1 MTWKEAHEDW
11 SVKTQR
17 TMSPGAFG
25 KRILNFGGGLRPKP
39 PGHPSNDRPMQATN
53 PSNTPN
59 GFSQHRTTAQQAQQ
73 AQTTIKTPQ
82 HQHQVPPQQ
91 QQKQQ
96 QQQQH
101 QQHSQ
106 HLTQQHSQHYTQ
118 QQQQPQHQPQSNG
131 PIQSYRSGAVQQ
143 ATLTPFGI
151 QQFDSLEQHRRDID
165 RIDGAVAQMQI
176 SVEVLTRSMEVI
188 KKELQ
193 KRETSGPT
201 IEDPSALEML
211 SETVSNMATKTGEVD
226 GIKIQLEALKR
237 RTKRLE
243 DVGGLLPQVDMSH
256 SSNQGHAQSVMI
268 HNKRPAVPQFTDAPG
283 QSFKRQRL
291 SDVDLQIADSAGS
304 TPATTYPSAA
314 YNTSNGE
321 SQDTWHPHSQRPLH
335 ARGTPTT
342 PGRRGPG
349 RPRKYPTPDLGT
361 PVWEQEGWTPHTDA
375 DGYYH
380 AMGQTPT
387 TDERGRIIRRGSL
400 GGSIHMSGKRTRQR
414 PIRNSEGVLIRK
426 DGKPDQRSISSAQN
440 LKKFYNKKIAQLE
453 MEKADSSQ
461 VGGDDD
467 GAGGDEGD
475 GAKVGSVEGGTPND
489 RNTSQD
495 PMVVDV
501 DSEAEGEDY
510 DDDDSSDND
519 ADGDADGDANDAPVH
534 GQGNTDHGAI
544 MKKMFPNGITG
555 ETTRL
560 DQVAADLFE
569 PAKSQVAPLARMQA
583 REEAVKKEVTEGVA
597 GSVSTAIMGGGGGI
611 GGGTGVGDGAIG
623 AVKQT
628 IIPDSQQMSNA
639 SVDLPFG

>member
-1 MTWKEAHEDW
+1 
-11 SVKTQR
+11 
-17 TMSPGAFG
+17 
-25 KRILNFGGGLRPKP
+25 
-39 PGHPSNDRPMQATN
+39 
-53 PSNTPN
+53 
-59 GFSQHRTTAQQAQQ
+59 
-73 AQTTIKTPQ
+73 
-82 HQHQVPPQQ
+82 
-91 QQKQQ
+91 
-96 QQQQH
+96 
-101 QQHSQ
+101 
-106 HLTQQHSQHYTQ
+106 
-118 QQQQPQHQPQSNG
+118 
-131 PIQSYRSGAVQQ
+131 
-143 ATLTPFGI
+143 
-151 QQFDSLEQHRRDID
+151 
-165 RIDGAVAQMQI
+165 
-176 SVEVLTRSMEVI
+176 
-188 KKELQ
+188 
-193 KRETSGPT
+193 
-201 IEDPSALEML
+201 
-211 SETVSNMATKTGEVD
+211 
-226 GIKIQLEALKR
+226 
-237 RTKRLE
+237 
-243 DVGGLLPQVDMSH
+243 
-256 SSNQGHAQSVMI
+256 
-268 HNKRPAVPQFTDAPG
+268 
-283 QSFKRQRL
+283 
-291 SDVDLQIADSAGS
+291 
-304 TPATTYPSAA
+304 
-314 YNTSNGE
+314 
-321 SQDTWHPHSQRPLH
+321 
-335 ARGTPTT
+335 
-342 PGRRGPG
+342 
-349 RPRKYPTPDLGT
+349 
-361 PVWEQEGWTPHTDA
+361 
-375 DGYYH
+375 
-380 AMGQTPT
+380 
-387 TDERGRIIRRGSL
+387 
-400 GGSIHMSGKRTRQR
+400 MSGKRTRQR